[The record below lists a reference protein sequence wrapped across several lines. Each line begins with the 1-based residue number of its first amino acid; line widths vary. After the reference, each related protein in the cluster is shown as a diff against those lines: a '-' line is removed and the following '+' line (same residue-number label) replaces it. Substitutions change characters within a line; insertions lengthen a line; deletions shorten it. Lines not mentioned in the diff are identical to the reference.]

1 MNLDLIINPNESPYR
16 QIVDYF
22 RTQVALGKLKPE
34 ERLPAIR
41 DLARMLTLDPGTVAR
56 AYRELEQ
63 EGTIVTRQGKGSF
76 ISPHIK
82 GKNVIEQ
89 RQKRLSVIIEKA
101 ILEALGLGFPV
112 EDIET
117 TFTLHLA
124 GWRERRS
131 PFDIQKGH
139 LPASRQQVRFAG
151 SHDLA
156 VELLAVHLSTI
167 DPGVQL
173 TTNFVGSLPGLL
185 ALERGEADIAGAHL
199 YDEETGEYNISYA
212 KKLIPN
218 ETLVLI
224 NLVQRI
230 QGLMIKTGNPKHI
243 LSIRDLDR
251 SDITFVN
258 RQKGSGTRI
267 LLDAELRRQNISSAR
282 INGYDREE
290 TTHSKVAGVIS
301 QDEADVGLG
310 AQSSASAAG
319 LDFIPLVK
327 ERYDLIMLKDSLEL
341 PPYNLIPASIR
352 SETFLAMLSSIPGY
366 DTSETGRTYIV
377 SPEDRKGA
385 TQ

>member
-1 MNLDLIINPNESPYR
+1 MNLKLIINPNESPYR

-22 RTQVALGKLKPE
+22 RTQIALGKLKPE

-63 EGTIVTRQGKGSF
+63 EGTIVTRLGKGSF
-76 ISPHIK
+76 ISPQTK
-82 GKNVIEQ
+82 GKNAVEQ
-89 RQKRLSVIIEKA
+89 RHKRLSVIIEKA

-117 TFTLHLA
+117 TFTLHLTR
-124 GWRERRS
+124 WRERRS
-131 PFDIQKGH
+131 PSDMPKGR
-139 LPASRQQVRFAG
+139 LPANKQQVRFAG

-173 TTNFVGSLPGLL
+173 TTDFVGSLPGLL

-230 QGLMIKTGNPKHI
+230 QGLMIKPGNPKHI
-243 LSIRDLDR
+243 LSIRDLGR
-251 SDITFVN
+251 TDITFVN

-290 TTHSKVAGVIS
+290 TTHSRVAGVIS

-327 ERYDLIMLKDSLEL
+327 ERYDLVFLQANIENPGIQSILAAITQESFREML
-341 PPYNLIPASIR
+341 R
-352 SETFLAMLSSIPGY
+352 SVPGY
-366 DTSETGRTYIV
+366 DLSNTGDIIRIN
-377 SPEDRKGA
+377 SPR
-385 TQ
+385 